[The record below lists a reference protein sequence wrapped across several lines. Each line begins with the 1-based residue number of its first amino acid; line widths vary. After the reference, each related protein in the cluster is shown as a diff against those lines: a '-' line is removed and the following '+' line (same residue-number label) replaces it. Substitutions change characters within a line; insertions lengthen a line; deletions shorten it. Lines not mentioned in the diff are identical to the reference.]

1 MSVYSPAQGTYGQSI
16 GESVMYVSLFT
27 GPGSLWPVYR
37 GVRDVCQSIH
47 RPREPTSMS
56 VYSPAQGAYGQSIGR
71 SVIYVSL
78 FTGPGNLWPV
88 YRGVCDLCQSIH
100 RPREPMASL

>member
-1 MSVYSPAQGTYGQSI
+1 MSVYSPAQGTYGQPI

-27 GPGSLWPVYR
+27 GPGSLWPAYR
-37 GVRDVCQSIH
+37 G
-47 RPREPTSMS
+47 
-56 VYSPAQGAYGQSIGR
+56 

-78 FTGPGNLWPV
+78 FTGPGSLWPA

>member
-1 MSVYSPAQGTYGQSI
+1 MAVYSPAQGAYGQPIGESVMYGSLFTGQGSRPVCQSIHRPREPTGMSVYSPAQGTYGQPI
-16 GESVMYVSLFT
+16 GE
-27 GPGSLWPVYR
+27 
-37 GVRDVCQSIH
+37 
-47 RPREPTSMS
+47 
-56 VYSPAQGAYGQSIGR
+56 

-78 FTGPGNLWPV
+78 FTGPGNLWPA